1 MTASL
6 DDSYYHRAVASE
18 QEYALESLRMER
30 DEQAQRIAELS
41 SAIELLREKQ
51 ADLADAAAS
60 LNTELD
66 HYKRENARLRAQIA
80 QVKAMFGSDG

>member
-1 MTASL
+1 MTVST

-18 QEYALESLRMER
+18 HEYALESLRMER

-51 ADLADAAAS
+51 SDLADAAAS

-66 HYKRENARLRAQIA
+66 HYKRENARLRAQIE